1 MIIFLFTVSEVNVSL
16 FSGGGDDDSTETT
29 DTESEDPEKLH
40 LSSLSWI
47 GDMEVGVEKVLIQY
61 F

>member
-1 MIIFLFTVSEVNVSL
+1 MIILPLTFSKIYVLL
-16 FSGGGDDDSTETT
+16 FSGGGDDSTETT

-47 GDMEVGVEKVLIQY
+47 GDMEVGVEKV
-61 F
+61 

>member
-1 MIIFLFTVSEVNVSL
+1 MILLPLTFSKINVL
-16 FSGGGDDDSTETT
+16 LLSGGGDDDSTETT

-47 GDMEVGVEKVLIQY
+47 GDMEVGVDKV
-61 F
+61 